1 HYHASP
7 GCPLASRGG
16 LMVVLS
22 PSLQSFPPAEAI
34 RSSQFDSHVR
44 FPGQIAGGARGLP
57 FRRAPSFR
65 NAADCGNAT
74 GNVCDPSLVHIAITL
89 DEGYLRGSIAAVHY
103 VVQHAMC
110 PESVFFH
117 FLVSDP
123 SLGDLVRAVFPQL
136 RFKVYY
142 FDPARVRG
150 LISSS
155 ARQALEEPLN
165 YARNYLADLLEPCVR
180 RVIYLDSD
188 LVLVDDVAKLWRT
201 DLGGRTVGA
210 PEYCPMPTSPSTS
223 PTGSGQRSSGGA
235 RGSSAGSAAGAR
247 EQSKQRGGPGE
258 QRGSKQRGGGRRRG
272 PSSLSVSLIC
282 GPEERHGRTGADGRG
297 EESVRFLSVRSILGP
312 SL

>member
-1 HYHASP
+1 MLWAARLS
-7 GCPLASRGG
+7 GFFSAAM

-74 GNVCDPSLVHIAITL
+74 GNVCNPSLVHIAITL
-89 DEGYLRGSIAAVHY
+89 DEGYLRGSVAAVHS

-136 RFKVYY
+136 RFKVYF
-142 FDPARVRG
+142 FDPARVR
-150 LISSS
+150 
-155 ARQALEEPLN
+155 
-165 YARNYLADLLEPCVR
+165 
-180 RVIYLDSD
+180 
-188 LVLVDDVAKLWRT
+188 
-201 DLGGRTVGA
+201 
-210 PEYCPMPTSPSTS
+210 
-223 PTGSGQRSSGGA
+223 
-235 RGSSAGSAAGAR
+235 
-247 EQSKQRGGPGE
+247 
-258 QRGSKQRGGGRRRG
+258 
-272 PSSLSVSLIC
+272 
-282 GPEERHGRTGADGRG
+282 
-297 EESVRFLSVRSILGP
+297 
-312 SL
+312 

>member
-1 HYHASP
+1 
-7 GCPLASRGG
+7 
-16 LMVVLS
+16 MVVLS

-74 GNVCDPSLVHIAITL
+74 GNVCNPSLVHIAITL
-89 DEGYLRGSIAAVHY
+89 DEGYLRGSVAAVHY

-210 PEYCPMPTSPSTS
+210 PEYCHANFTKYFTDRFWSEE
-223 PTGSGQRSSGGA
+223 QRRS
-235 RGSSAGSAAGAR
+235 AR
-247 EQSKQRGGPGE
+247 EQRGQRGGRAGAE
-258 QRGSKQRGGGRRRG
+258 QAARRAWRAARQQAAGRRAAAGPVQPLGLTDLWARG
-272 PSSLSVSLIC
+272 KFNTNGKFDKFDL
-282 GPEERHGRTGADGRG
+282 
-297 EESVRFLSVRSILGP
+297 
-312 SL
+312 